1 MNYHSITTLIIAAI
15 IVENIVLYM
24 LFFNKNSGKT
34 IRQYYNQFTIGAYTL
49 DITSAIIGSYL
60 AILLAPNFYMQLV
73 YVVIIGIIHD
83 TSFALFLNSVN
94 TKSSKILEFFKD
106 YAKEYGKKILLVD
119 AAMLIST
126 LFVSNYL
133 LNTFSNVNTIF
144 LGVVTFYFGLLMVY
158 SF

>member
-1 MNYHSITTLIIAAI
+1 MNYHTIVTLAVAAI
-15 IVENIVLYM
+15 IVDTIGGYIL
-24 LFFNKNSGKT
+24 LLTKSGKT
-34 IRQYYNQFTIGAYTL
+34 IRRWYSEFTIGAYSM
-49 DITSAIIGSYL
+49 DIASLTIGTYL
-60 AILLAPNFYMQLV
+60 ATLLTPNFYMQLV

-119 AAMLIST
+119 ALMLVST
-126 LFVSNYL
+126 LLVSNYL
-133 LNTFSNVNTIF
+133 LNAFSNTNIIF
-144 LGVVTFYFGLLMVY
+144 LGILTFYFGLLMVY

>member
-34 IRQYYNQFTIGAYTL
+34 IRQYYNQFTIGAYSM

-73 YVVIIGIIHD
+73 YVVIIGLIHD
-83 TSFALFLNSVN
+83 TSFALFLNSIN

-119 AAMLIST
+119 ALMLVST
-126 LFVSNYL
+126 LLVSNYL
-133 LNTFSNVNTIF
+133 FNTFSNVNIIF